1 MSRVVQMVAKTLLPR
16 KAVPGKSILEPS
28 VTKLRVNVL
37 DLDMLFHVNN
47 GIYLQMA
54 DVARWDYLSDLD
66 GMAKLRNKRW
76 YPVVAAASVKY
87 KRSMKLGEKITITT
101 RVLGWDERCVYL
113 EQVFTSQ
120 GGSLHATAWIA
131 ARFLQVGGE
140 RVAMPDVLELLSDGP
155 VPPSPDLPTEVAN
168 WARAVDV
175 APRATE

>member
-1 MSRVVQMVAKTLLPR
+1 MSRVVQMAFKTLAPR
-16 KAVPGKSILEPS
+16 RAVPGKSILEPS
-28 VTKLRVNVL
+28 VTQLRVNVL

-54 DVARWDYLSDLD
+54 DVARWDYLSDL
-66 GMAKLRNKRW
+66 GGLGKLRRKRW

-113 EQVFTSQ
+113 EQVFTS
-120 GGSLHATAWIA
+120 GDKLNATAWIA
-131 ARFLQVGGE
+131 ARFLQVGGK
-140 RVAMPDVLELLSDGP
+140 RLDMPEVLELLADGE
-155 VPPSPDLPTEVAN
+155 VPNSPELPAEVAS

-175 APRATE
+175 APR